1 VKRCPKCELRFG
13 DERTFCFIDGTSLEV
28 LADPRIGSS
37 IAGRYTLESVIGEGG
52 MATVYRAKHKVVEQP
67 FAVKLMNPLLARD
80 PIVRERFRRE
90 AKSAKKISHPNI
102 IEIFEEGD
110 TGDGTAYM
118 VMEFLDGE
126 SLADLIARGPIAVP
140 RVVGLAIQMARG
152 IARAHDLD
160 VIHRDLKPENIFVC
174 RREDGTDLVKLLDF
188 GIALSKQDSRLTGT
202 GELFGTPQYMAP
214 ERISTMD
221 AGASA
226 DLYALGVIF
235 FEMLTGRLPFD
246 APDVAT
252 FFVRHLK
259 DPPLPIR
266 KHCEGVPEGLAD
278 LIDRLL
284 LKDPKQRPADAHKVA
299 ADLVDVAKQIG
310 APVPVE
316 PQADP
321 ASLRGNTIPV
331 SEGGGAR
338 WGRRVAVF
346 QDMLAQAYG
355 ATVPPQQSALLSQ
368 IEAQVA
374 KLLAVRERSVQEQ
387 NKLEEIARRGREG
400 RTRLGYAVDALGA
413 DTSRAREELR
423 VAQEEIAF
431 EKRQCEA
438 ARKRFLEAHK
448 EITRW
453 EGRSGFVEPYEDL
466 ANAYRDAA
474 DVVEGWRVARDKL
487 TVAERS
493 IEGLEQAVRDLE
505 FQITKLRESLQQH
518 EQDIEAE
525 REACEALA
533 SQLTGEVDSTEEQLL
548 HLGATLCEPL
558 RRRPELAQLF
568 SRLEAA

>member
-1 VKRCPKCELRFG
+1 MKRCPKCELRFG
-13 DERTFCFIDGTSLEV
+13 DERTFCFIDGSSLEL
-28 LADPRIGSS
+28 LADPRIGSTVAS
-37 IAGRYTLESVIGEGG
+37 RYTLESVIGEGG

-110 TGDGTAYM
+110 TGDGTASM

-126 SLADLIARGPIAVP
+126 SLADLIAKGAIAP
-140 RVVGLAIQMARG
+140 KRMIGLAIQMSRG
-152 IARAHDLD
+152 IARAHDLG

-174 RREDGTDLVKLLDF
+174 RRDDGADLIKLLDF

-202 GELFGTPQYMAP
+202 VELFGTPQYMAP

-266 KHCEGVPEGLAD
+266 KHCDGVPEGLAD

-284 LKDPKQRPADAHKVA
+284 IKEPKLRPADAHKVA
-299 ADLVDVAKQIG
+299 ADLIDVARQIG
-310 APVPVE
+310 AAIPIE
-316 PQADP
+316 PQEDP
-321 ASLRGNTIPV
+321 TSLRGNTIPH

-338 WGRRVAVF
+338 WGRRVDVF
-346 QDMLAQAYG
+346 RDMIVAAYG
-355 ATVPPQQSALLSQ
+355 AMPPPNQSTLLEQ
-368 IEAQVA
+368 IESQVH
-374 KLLAVRERSVQEQ
+374 KLLEVRERSVQEQ
-387 NKLEEIARRGREG
+387 NKLEEIGGRGRDG

-431 EKRQCEA
+431 EKKQCEA
-438 ARKRFLEAHK
+438 ARKRYLDAHK

-466 ANAYRDAA
+466 SDAYRDAA
-474 DVVEGWRVARDKL
+474 DVIDGWRVARQKL
-487 TVAERS
+487 LKAESS
-493 IEGLEQAVRDLE
+493 IESLEQAVRDLE
-505 FQITKLRESLQQH
+505 FQIGHLRESLLQH
-518 EQDIEAE
+518 ERDIEAE
-525 REACEALA
+525 REACEMLA
-533 SQLTGEVDSTEEQLL
+533 SQLASQVDATEDELL
-548 HLGATLCEPL
+548 SLGATLCEPL
-558 RRRPELAQLF
+558 RRRPELHALF